1 MEVIMKRIKTYIAN
15 LKISSKIWL
24 CMISIGLVLALFL
37 GILSSWYFARL
48 YQEDT
53 YSQTADSLQIGSQSL
68 TDSYNI
74 LLNNV
79 INFASTTDFT
89 NIVEDARAGSSA
101 RYARNMALI
110 QDPLSNLTLTNP
122 LLDTIVILGKNGEF
136 YSLFTNTLK
145 KEETASN
152 LFGWDLSSVN
162 RITWLPIRRSPFI
175 KNNYIIP
182 VIIPISQLEG
192 TRYLHIAGSAED
204 SDVCIVLML
213 DSKSVAQ
220 RLALSDSSYAKRTMY
235 LTDQTGQNISLD
247 SSASY
252 YKLANS
258 EETAKRVTRE
268 GGGDSIQLLYDNMD
282 YSLYG
287 KPLDFCGLKLVCIL
301 PKTLLHQRISMMN
314 AFILLIA
321 IAGLAVTTLLAF
333 MLSRFVTKPFKQ
345 LISNVKAIE
354 NNNYS
359 TPHQMKYQDEIG
371 HLNMAI
377 NSMYNTI
384 QQQFKRIK
392 QSERAKYRSEIQL
405 LSEQINPHFL
415 YNTLE
420 CINMEILG
428 GHKETASSMIT
439 SLGDFLRIGLS
450 YGNEVIPIS
459 KEITHVKAYID
470 IMNRRFNRKIDFKY
484 TLDPE
489 LEDLYVLKSILQPLA
504 ENSIRH
510 GFDVDVSFYENIL
523 MPVMEINV
531 RREADHIL
539 MEISDNGRGID
550 IEKANSAL
558 HPEHPESGRKQHVGL
573 NNIYQ
578 RLSAYYG
585 TVSITFESI
594 PYFKNTVRLI
604 IPQTNETAQ

>member
-1 MEVIMKRIKTYIAN
+1 MKRIKTYVAN

-24 CMISIGLVLALFL
+24 CMLTIGLVLALFL
-37 GILSSWYFARL
+37 GLLSSWYFARL

-68 TDSYNI
+68 TDSFNI

-79 INFASTTDFT
+79 INFASTADFS
-89 NIVEDARAGSSA
+89 NIVEDSRIGDTSK
-101 RYARNMALI
+101 YARNTALI
-110 QDPLSNLTLTNP
+110 QDPMSNLTLTNP
-122 LLDTIVILGKNGEF
+122 ILDTIIVLGKNGEF

-145 KEETASN
+145 KEEIPSG
-152 LFGWDLSSVN
+152 LFGWDLSSVDG
-162 RITWLPIRRSPFI
+162 ITWLPIRRSPFI

-182 VIIPISQLEG
+182 VIIPISQLAG
-192 TRYLHIAGSAED
+192 TRYLHIADNFED
-204 SDVCIVLML
+204 ADVCIVLML

-220 RLALSDSSYAKRTMY
+220 RLALSDSSYAKRTLY
-235 LTDQTGQNISLD
+235 LADRTGRNISLD
-247 SSASY
+247 ESSPY
-252 YKLANS
+252 YQLAIS
-258 EETAKRVTRE
+258 EETAKRVRAE
-268 GGGDSIQLLYDNMD
+268 GSDEAAQVLYDNND

-287 KPLDFCGLKLVCIL
+287 KALDFCGLKLVSIL
-301 PKTLLHQRISMMN
+301 PKTLLHQRITKMN

-321 IAGLAVTTLLAF
+321 FAGLAIATLLSF

-345 LISNVKAIE
+345 LISNVQAIE
-354 NNNYS
+354 NNNYN

-371 HLNMAI
+371 HLNQAI
-377 NSMYNTI
+377 NSMYTTI
-384 QQQFKRIK
+384 QQQFQRIK

-450 YGNEVIPIS
+450 YGNEVIPIT
-459 KEITHVKAYID
+459 KEFTHVKAYID
-470 IMNRRFNRKIDFKY
+470 IMNQRFNRKIDFKC
-484 TLDPE
+484 TIDPE
-489 LEDLYVLKSILQPLA
+489 LENLYVLKSILQPLA

-510 GFDVDVSFYENIL
+510 GFDVDVSCYENIL
-523 MPVMEINV
+523 MPAIEIGV
-531 RREADHIL
+531 HREEDQIIL
-539 MEISDNGRGID
+539 EVSDNGRGID

-585 TVSITFESI
+585 TVAITFESI
-594 PYFKNTVRLI
+594 PYFKNTVRLT
-604 IPQTNETAQ
+604 IPQTAKTSQ

>member
-1 MEVIMKRIKTYIAN
+1 MKRIKTYVAN

-24 CMISIGLVLALFL
+24 CMLTIGLVLALFL
-37 GILSSWYFARL
+37 GLLSSWYFARL

-68 TDSYNI
+68 TDSFNI

-79 INFASTTDFT
+79 INFASTADFS
-89 NIVEDARAGSSA
+89 NIVEDSRIGDTSK
-101 RYARNMALI
+101 YARNTALI
-110 QDPLSNLTLTNP
+110 QDPMSNLTLTNP
-122 LLDTIVILGKNGEF
+122 ILDTIIVLGKNGEF

-145 KEETASN
+145 KEEIPSG
-152 LFGWDLSSVN
+152 LFGWDLSSVDG
-162 RITWLPIRRSPFI
+162 ITWLPIRRSPFI

-182 VIIPISQLEG
+182 VIIPISQLAG
-192 TRYLHIAGSAED
+192 TRYLHIADNFED
-204 SDVCIVLML
+204 ADVCIVLML

-220 RLALSDSSYAKRTMY
+220 RLALSDSSYAKRTLY
-235 LTDQTGQNISLD
+235 LADRTGRNISLD
-247 SSASY
+247 ESSPY
-252 YKLANS
+252 YQLAIS
-258 EETAKRVTRE
+258 EETAKRVRVE
-268 GGGDSIQLLYDNMD
+268 GSDEAAQVLYDNND

-287 KPLDFCGLKLVCIL
+287 KSLDFCGLKLVSIL
-301 PKTLLHQRISMMN
+301 PKTLLHQRITKMN
-314 AFILLIA
+314 TFILLIA
-321 IAGLAVTTLLAF
+321 FAGLAIATLLSF
-333 MLSRFVTKPFKQ
+333 MLSRFVTKPFEQ
-345 LISNVKAIE
+345 LISNVQAIE
-354 NNNYS
+354 SNNYN

-371 HLNMAI
+371 HLNQAI
-377 NSMYNTI
+377 NSMYTTI
-384 QQQFKRIK
+384 QQQFQRIK

-450 YGNEVIPIS
+450 YGNEVIPIT
-459 KEITHVKAYID
+459 KEFTHVKAYID
-470 IMNRRFNRKIDFKY
+470 IMNQRFNRKIDFKC
-484 TLDPE
+484 TIDPE
-489 LEDLYVLKSILQPLA
+489 LENLYVLKSILQPLA

-510 GFDVDVSFYENIL
+510 GFDVDVSCYENIL
-523 MPVMEINV
+523 MPAIEIGV
-531 RREADHIL
+531 HREEDQIIL
-539 MEISDNGRGID
+539 EVSDNGRGID

-585 TVSITFESI
+585 TVAITFESI
-594 PYFKNTVRLI
+594 PYFKNTVRLT
-604 IPQTNETAQ
+604 IPQTAKTSQ

>member
-1 MEVIMKRIKTYIAN
+1 MKRIKTYVAN

-24 CMISIGLVLALFL
+24 CMLTIGLVLALFL
-37 GILSSWYFARL
+37 GLLSSWYFARL

-53 YSQTADSLQIGSQSL
+53 YNQTADSLQIGSQSL
-68 TDSYNI
+68 TDSFNI
-74 LLNNV
+74 LLDNV
-79 INFASTTDFT
+79 INFASTADFS
-89 NIVEDARAGSSA
+89 NIVEDTRTGDTQK
-101 RYARNMALI
+101 YARNTALI
-110 QDPLSNLTLTNP
+110 QTPMSNLTLTNP
-122 LLDTIVILGKNGEF
+122 ILDTIIILGKNGEF

-145 KEETASN
+145 KEENPSG
-152 LFGWDLSSVN
+152 LFGWDLSSVDG
-162 RITWLPIRRSPFI
+162 ITWLPIRRSPFI

-182 VIIPISQLEG
+182 VIIPISQLAG
-192 TRYLHIAGSAED
+192 TRYLHIADNFDNA
-204 SDVCIVLML
+204 DVCIVLML

-220 RLALSDSSYAKRTMY
+220 RLALSDSSYAKRTLY
-235 LTDQTGQNISLD
+235 LADRNGQNISLD
-247 SSASY
+247 DSSPYYQLAS
-252 YKLANS
+252 S
-258 EETAKRVTRE
+258 EETQMRVSKE
-268 GGGDSIQLLYDNMD
+268 GDDDDAQFLYDNND

-287 KPLDFCGLKLVCIL
+287 KALDFCGLKLVSIL
-301 PKTLLHQRISMMN
+301 PKTLLHQRITKMN

-321 IAGLAVTTLLAF
+321 FAGLAIATLLSF

-345 LISNVKAIE
+345 LISNVQAIE
-354 NNNYS
+354 NNNYN

-371 HLNMAI
+371 HLNQAI
-377 NSMYNTI
+377 NSMYTTI
-384 QQQFKRIK
+384 QQQFQRIK

-450 YGNEVIPIS
+450 YGNEVIPIT
-459 KEITHVKAYID
+459 KEFTHVKAYID
-470 IMNRRFNRKIDFKY
+470 IMNQRFNRKIDFKC
-484 TLDPE
+484 TIDPE
-489 LEDLYVLKSILQPLA
+489 LENLYVLKSILQPLV

-510 GFDVDVSFYENIL
+510 GFDVDVSCYENIL
-523 MPVMEINV
+523 MPAIEIGV
-531 RREADHIL
+531 HREEDQIIL
-539 MEISDNGRGID
+539 EVSDNGRGID

-585 TVSITFESI
+585 TVAITFESI
-594 PYFKNTVRLI
+594 PYFKNTVRLT
-604 IPQTNETAQ
+604 IPQTAKTSQ